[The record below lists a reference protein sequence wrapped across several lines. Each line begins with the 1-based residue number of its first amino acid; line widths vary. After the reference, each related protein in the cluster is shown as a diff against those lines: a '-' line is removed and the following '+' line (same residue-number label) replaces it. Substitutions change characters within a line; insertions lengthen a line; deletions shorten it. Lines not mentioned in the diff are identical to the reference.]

1 MGMHTYPPTCPA
13 LHVQMTFPPA
23 LPGCAAWLA
32 FHHESRQELV
42 QSGAVVHEELH
53 PHPHSSGSYLGPGC
67 PAARRPQHVTKC
79 QPSQTWTKTELEQMT
94 AEVHNE
100 EDEKLGE
107 AWRATFEDNPASLY
121 DYVTEVVHE
130 DQLLRQELLAIPKDD
145 WPELEVA
152 ERLNRFPPAAA
163 NEFLGMGTWRLKGDV
178 EACIEFLVGR
188 LEGAWREVFE
198 HDLNSYPADK
208 WKGKYDICDSMDPEY
223 ELKGWSYSD
232 IPNPEKGQEGYPR
245 LLLENRVYCSRVFR
259 KLHLEVGT
267 RQDGLDVLHVVLYP
281 RYAYD
286 LPILAMDLVLVK
298 GVASLA
304 IVDACPVRAGQ
315 ELPSYYLETMYDL
328 QAEFLPGAENR
339 SIPEWGSRIF
349 SPACVCLRPDSKQ
362 QLVGFMKYALALHRA
377 HLDLAQRLEPLPAD
391 SPSGI
396 RRRAEVLSAH
406 KAFVDNQLANKKTS
420 RVLEAAFGAAWTER
434 YMTDLMFDFCPGQE
448 PAFEDSSLAQL
459 YDYFH
464 QRPEYGSLGKQ
475 MMARQVGPG
484 PGPGLGGV
492 GLKGVPRTEADL
504 ARAEEVLED
513 LAQGYDV
520 REVKVVEALQTLYE
534 SDEDFQENCLALV
547 PELSRLDSTYDIA
560 RILAGQLDALGL
572 RGVRGWAN

>member
-13 LHVQMTFPPA
+13 LHVRMTFPPA

-53 PHPHSSGSYLGPGC
+53 PHPHSSGSYLGPGTPEPVASPNDGKDAKGSEREVSEGGGGPAVPASVSGQGAGGNAAMGC

-315 ELPSYYLETMYDL
+315 ELPSYYLE
-328 QAEFLPGAENR
+328 
-339 SIPEWGSRIF
+339 
-349 SPACVCLRPDSKQ
+349 
-362 QLVGFMKYALALHRA
+362 
-377 HLDLAQRLEPLPAD
+377 
-391 SPSGI
+391 
-396 RRRAEVLSAH
+396 
-406 KAFVDNQLANKKTS
+406 
-420 RVLEAAFGAAWTER
+420 
-434 YMTDLMFDFCPGQE
+434 
-448 PAFEDSSLAQL
+448 
-459 YDYFH
+459 
-464 QRPEYGSLGKQ
+464 
-475 MMARQVGPG
+475 
-484 PGPGLGGV
+484 
-492 GLKGVPRTEADL
+492 
-504 ARAEEVLED
+504 
-513 LAQGYDV
+513 
-520 REVKVVEALQTLYE
+520 
-534 SDEDFQENCLALV
+534 
-547 PELSRLDSTYDIA
+547 
-560 RILAGQLDALGL
+560 
-572 RGVRGWAN
+572 

>member
-1 MGMHTYPPTCPA
+1 MRITITHRRPAGCSACLPTKSRRQTLHAGFLPPSRRGRVVVESA
-13 LHVQMTFPPA
+13 ADPPA
-23 LPGCAAWLA
+23 GAEGQAAEPTSA
-32 FHHESRQELV
+32 SATFHHESRQELV

-232 IPNPEKGQEGYPR
+232 IPNPEKGQEGSVQD
-245 LLLENRVYCSRVFR
+245 LAASQGEQQ
-259 KLHLEVGT
+259 
-267 RQDGLDVLHVVLYP
+267 RQQQQEAGWVCGCLCCC
-281 RYAYD
+281 R
-286 LPILAMDLVLVK
+286 
-298 GVASLA
+298 VASLA

-315 ELPSYYLETMYDL
+315 ELPSYYLEGGALSSLAARQQAIGIRQLLDLLNDCVGWVLTGAMAGWTMYDL

-362 QLVGFMKYALALHRA
+362 QL
-377 HLDLAQRLEPLPAD
+377 
-391 SPSGI
+391 
-396 RRRAEVLSAH
+396 
-406 KAFVDNQLANKKTS
+406 
-420 RVLEAAFGAAWTER
+420 
-434 YMTDLMFDFCPGQE
+434 
-448 PAFEDSSLAQL
+448 
-459 YDYFH
+459 
-464 QRPEYGSLGKQ
+464 
-475 MMARQVGPG
+475 
-484 PGPGLGGV
+484 
-492 GLKGVPRTEADL
+492 
-504 ARAEEVLED
+504 
-513 LAQGYDV
+513 
-520 REVKVVEALQTLYE
+520 
-534 SDEDFQENCLALV
+534 
-547 PELSRLDSTYDIA
+547 
-560 RILAGQLDALGL
+560 
-572 RGVRGWAN
+572 